1 MRYSNHTK
9 DLHIQLSIINEQGDN
24 VKTITISLD
33 DYIDETIGKKCQNV
47 ADNLISDMLKN
58 IIHQKQINNVQ

>member
-9 DLHIQLSIINEQGDN
+9 DLSIQLSIINEQGDN

-33 DYIDETIGKKCQNV
+33 DYIDKTIGKKCQNV
-47 ADNLISDMLKN
+47 ADNLISDMLKT
-58 IIHQKQINNVQ
+58 ITHQKQI